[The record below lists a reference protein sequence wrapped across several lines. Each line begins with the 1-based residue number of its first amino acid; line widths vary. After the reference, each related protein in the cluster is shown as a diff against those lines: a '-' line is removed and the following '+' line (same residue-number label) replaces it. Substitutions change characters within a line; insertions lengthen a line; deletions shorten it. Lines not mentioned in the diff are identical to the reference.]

1 MPLFNSPVH
10 QSFGLRRPMRG
21 TYSADAIN
29 GGVHPSLYGG
39 AAGLHSA
46 FGLTG
51 GYSGAPAHVPMLG
64 QMHDDEDGYV
74 SHFPSPMNRQP
85 GGMYGS
91 MQEGLAALQ
100 IHNASMAAR
109 ARQPMPSYASQLRDG
124 STPFSDAGYG
134 GRYAAANDRL
144 TAAHAPFN
152 LPPLFQ
158 GQAAQ
163 QQGSNFHNMAHPGYG
178 PMNMPPMGMAP
189 TTQGGYD
196 QQMGEQNP
204 GGRFFGGA
212 LPAYGTS
219 SGGQHRPMFMGPPV
233 EAPPQHYS
241 LPESRF
247 IGGNRQYTDGSNL
260 TAISESDPQF
270 SRMQAARAM
279 FDARRGGLAQR
290 QEDYQ
295 SRVAEGRYNRTMN
308 RQTNAINKAT
318 ARRDRLGIGDPTE
331 MFFRGNPM
339 AGLQYGMMQQQLGL
353 QGAHEANAHQRGM
366 MHEQNLAQSYDSRN
380 TTARH
385 TALGS
390 LYGAIAQRVQAGQ
403 GTAEDVATMRKIEAE
418 LMGVGPQGSFARGS
432 GPGGSA
438 AQLTPQ
444 QTEQFRRD
452 AQANPTKAERDL
464 IAKGATRSEAQEAI
478 REVNP
483 SYGTADYAAPGVWPM
498 IGRGIGWGLDTGF
511 GLADQ
516 FFGRPP
522 AQGGHYY
529 APNNQSPAAK
539 RWRAEQDRLR
549 RSRSYRASGSWDDQ
563 AAAIGL
569 PPAGSTRMPS
579 TAQAR

>member
-1 MPLFNSPVH
+1 MF
-10 QSFGLRRPMRG
+10 
-21 TYSADAIN
+21 
-29 GGVHPSLYGG
+29 
-39 AAGLHSA
+39 
-46 FGLTG
+46 
-51 GYSGAPAHVPMLG
+51 
-64 QMHDDEDGYV
+64 
-74 SHFPSPMNRQP
+74 
-85 GGMYGS
+85 GS
-91 MQEGLAALQ
+91 MQEGLEELQ
-100 IHNASMAAR
+100 TQNAAR
-109 ARQPMPSYASQLRDG
+109 RQRRPMPSYASQLRDG

-418 LMGVGPQGSFARGS
+418 LMGVGPQGR
-432 GPGGSA
+432 
-438 AQLTPQ
+438 
-444 QTEQFRRD
+444 
-452 AQANPTKAERDL
+452 
-464 IAKGATRSEAQEAI
+464 
-478 REVNP
+478 
-483 SYGTADYAAPGVWPM
+483 
-498 IGRGIGWGLDTGF
+498 
-511 GLADQ
+511 
-516 FFGRPP
+516 
-522 AQGGHYY
+522 
-529 APNNQSPAAK
+529 
-539 RWRAEQDRLR
+539 
-549 RSRSYRASGSWDDQ
+549 
-563 AAAIGL
+563 
-569 PPAGSTRMPS
+569 
-579 TAQAR
+579 